1 MLPLPDAVVHVFV
14 LGLAGAAVVAACRFI
29 YQRSHVCGVIVSGG
43 LLLRLVSGATLFS
56 LSYFD
61 SSLLAG
67 AHSGGGFWNLAPD
80 ARVYYGLA
88 SDAAA
93 RGISSIPPGSPSPFY
108 LGLLGLWL
116 AASGTSVLNA
126 IFFNALCYVTS
137 CLVLVI
143 GIRPLYSRTSD
154 WPGAPLLLALL
165 TLTFS
170 PILVMT
176 STQVLKDPLFSL
188 LIVVAVVSALRILE
202 ALSRSSAP
210 LAGWTAALVA
220 AQLGIA
226 GIRTYYAVFIWM
238 SLAAAAL
245 CLIWR
250 LPASHRLRGL
260 TAAAALLCV
269 LWAALI
275 VGAGPYYA
283 YYANLLRNTTGL
295 RIPYITV
302 VAPMPATGFVGEPDF
317 GAIGGSVVNLRRGFV
332 RAGGATNLS
341 SAEQETAAT
350 PIEIIER
357 AGLGLLAMFVP
368 MTLLESAAI
377 VDLQGGR
384 GFLFV
389 TDIDTLF
396 MTVSLLVAVA
406 LIVRRRDAW
415 RDQAPALLFGL
426 ILAVTCVLLMSYV
439 ITNFGTLFRLRLIG
453 VAPVWLVP
461 LAVVACRKESPR
473 QCAA

>member
-1 MLPLPDAVVHVFV
+1 VVHLFV
-14 LGLAGAAVVAACRFI
+14 LGLAGAAAIAACWFI
-29 YQRSHVCGVIVSGG
+29 YQQSRICGVIVSGG
-43 LLLRLVSGATLFS
+43 LLLRLVTGATLFS

-67 AHSGGGFWNLAPD
+67 AHSGEGFWNLAPD

-88 SDAAA
+88 SDAAT
-93 RGISSIPPGSPSPFY
+93 RGISSIPSGSPSPFY

-116 AASGTSVLNA
+116 AAAGTSVLNA
-126 IFFNALCYVTS
+126 IFFNVLCYVIS

-202 ALSRSSAP
+202 AVSRQDRSPAT

-220 AQLGIA
+220 AQTAIA
-226 GIRTYYAVFIWM
+226 GIRTYYSVFIWI
-238 SLAAAAL
+238 AFAVAAL

-250 LPASHRLRGL
+250 LSTALRLRGL
-260 TAAAALLCV
+260 AAAATLLCV

-283 YYANLLRNTTGL
+283 YYADLLRNTTGL
-295 RIPYITV
+295 RIPYVTV
-302 VAPMPATGFVGEPDF
+302 VAPTPARGVVGEPDF
-317 GAIGGSVVNLRRGFV
+317 GALGGSVVNLRRGFV

-341 SAEQETAAT
+341 SANREASDT
-350 PIEIIER
+350 PLEIIER

-368 MTLLESAAI
+368 MTLLESVAI

-396 MTVSLLVAVA
+396 MTASLLVALA
-406 LIVRRRDAW
+406 LTLRRRDAW
-415 RDQAPALLFGL
+415 HDNAPALLFGL
-426 ILAVTCVLLMSYV
+426 ILAVTCVLLMAYV

-453 VAPVWLVP
+453 VAPAWLVP
-461 LAVVACRKESPR
+461 LAVVACRKERS
-473 QCAA
+473 QECAV